1 MWCLTVG
8 EQTSS
13 PSEPTTRYIT
23 PVITQVLGA
32 GTNRAR
38 TEGGD
43 YILLQGDYFGP
54 LDTID
59 FSYIMVEY
67 GYTASEYAAVDC
79 TLRAAQYQI
88 ERSEEHTS
96 ELQSLMRISYAV
108 FCLKTKK

>member
-13 PSEPTTRYIT
+13 PSEPNTRYIT

-88 ERSEEHTS
+88 ECLTAPGTGKRSDKRRGGKE
-96 ELQSLMRISYAV
+96 
-108 FCLKTKK
+108 